1 MDLAAKNPWPANTVT
16 RGLPYPASRGH
27 SKPTCTALAPTTGQ
41 SVHANDGNGSRVTGA
56 MLDFIAFLHSLGR
69 KQSEDLDA
77 AYFLR
82 AFLHSHGGTGSRS
95 VHRPTLLDLA
105 DSSAAL

>member
-41 SVHANDGNGSRVTGA
+41 SVHANDG
-56 MLDFIAFLHSLGR
+56 R
-69 KQSEDLDA
+69 KQSDDPNVT
-77 AYFLR
+77 YFLR

-95 VHRPTLLDLA
+95 VHRPTLPDLA
-105 DSSAAL
+105 DPSAAL

>member
-1 MDLAAKNPWPANTVT
+1 MAVQADDRPIST
-16 RGLPYPASRGH
+16 
-27 SKPTCTALAPTTGQ
+27 
-41 SVHANDGNGSRVTGA
+41 VHANDGNGSRVTGA

-69 KQSEDLDA
+69 KQPEDLDA

-95 VHRPTLLDLA
+95 VHRPTLPDLA